1 MFHDMF
7 VYKSG
12 LRYVCAP
19 NMSLCF
25 TIVCV
30 KFFSLDLFGYQA
42 SVIGDW
48 LVPALE
54 RSVCDMFH
62 DMFVHQS
69 GHRRFHDM
77 FAGTAPKMK

>member
-1 MFHDMF
+1 MSRGMYVAVHGGTDHGHDHWSKGVVSPEEDYDMYHDMF

-30 KFFSLDLFGYQA
+30 NFFSLDLVGYQA
-42 SVIGDW
+42 SVGARTRKKC
-48 LVPALE
+48 L
-54 RSVCDMFH
+54 
-62 DMFVHQS
+62 
-69 GHRRFHDM
+69 
-77 FAGTAPKMK
+77 